1 MTLVT
6 CTRFLPAPPWGGAT
20 RPGSLRRG
28 PRVVGQAL
36 KRNDDE
42 SDQAFR
48 RARTP
53 SIAHDMHNQ
62 LNTFI
67 RE

>member
-1 MTLVT
+1 MDESDIET
-6 CTRFLPAPPWGGAT
+6 CYQTT
-20 RPGSLRRG
+20 ERR
-28 PRVVGQAL
+28 VDFDMST
-36 KRNDDE
+36 NDDE

-48 RARTP
+48 QARTP